1 MKSLKK
7 MNLIDMNL
15 TTSLRKIKKM
25 KEKTCMIKKDF
36 LENSAKLLLF
46 KIKIKNLQ
54 KIQILLKDYIFY
66 WSEML
71 KNIKNLKKEQNIGLR
86 FEILVHI
93 NKGIKNFFGN
103 KEIKDCFFNTN
114 INKNKKKENTNNNN
128 NININNNNN
137 NKTIKLIDI
146 LYEKC
151 QKKLNKIKDHFEKN
165 FSNIFKPKEK
175 KLNYLNFFYYQLILN
190 KGDSD
195 IFLKLFIENF
205 KKNIKI
211 SIKNSLAFFNDENRG
226 HAIRNLI
233 RLRDLSTIKFEE
245 NRLTQGINLALN
257 DLIDIINNFKFYIEL
272 HKK

>member
-1 MKSLKK
+1 MVKK
-7 MNLIDMNL
+7 N
-15 TTSLRKIKKM
+15 
-25 KEKTCMIKKDF
+25 F
-36 LENSAKLLLF
+36 LENSTKLLLF

-71 KNIKNLKKEQNIGLR
+71 KNLKNLKKEQNIGLR

-114 INKNKKKENTNNNN
+114 TNFNKNKNKENIIYTNNANN
-128 NININNNNN
+128 NYT
-137 NKTIKLIDI
+137 KTIKLIDI

-151 QKKLNKIKDHFEKN
+151 QKKLNKIKDHFNKN

-190 KGDSD
+190 NGDIE
-195 IFLKLFIENF
+195 IFLKLFIDNF

-211 SIKNSLAFFNDENRG
+211 SIKNSLAIFNDESRG

-257 DLIDIINNFKFYIEL
+257 DLVELLNNFKFYIEL
-272 HKK
+272 HQK